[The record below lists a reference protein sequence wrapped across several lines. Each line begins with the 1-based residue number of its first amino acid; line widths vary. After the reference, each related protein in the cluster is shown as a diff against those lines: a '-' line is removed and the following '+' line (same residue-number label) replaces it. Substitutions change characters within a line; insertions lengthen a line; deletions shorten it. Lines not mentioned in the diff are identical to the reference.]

1 MSLIHAIE
9 VAGAIIVRVVAGAEQ
24 AAGAALLFRDS
35 SAGFCQR
42 RPVAMLAEN
51 TTKPIED
58 QRNGILRIA
67 PIQGFAGQDG

>member
-1 MSLIHAIE
+1 MTRAIE
-9 VAGAIIVRVVAGAEQ
+9 LAGVIIARIVARAEQ
-24 AAGAALLFRDS
+24 AAGAAFLFGNS

-58 QRNGILRIA
+58 Q
-67 PIQGFAGQDG
+67 

>member
-1 MSLIHAIE
+1 MTRAIE
-9 VAGAIIVRVVAGAEQ
+9 LAGVIIARVVARTEQ
-24 AAGAALLFRDS
+24 AAGAAYLFRNS
-35 SAGFCQR
+35 GAGFCQR

-67 PIQGFAGQDG
+67 PIQGFAG